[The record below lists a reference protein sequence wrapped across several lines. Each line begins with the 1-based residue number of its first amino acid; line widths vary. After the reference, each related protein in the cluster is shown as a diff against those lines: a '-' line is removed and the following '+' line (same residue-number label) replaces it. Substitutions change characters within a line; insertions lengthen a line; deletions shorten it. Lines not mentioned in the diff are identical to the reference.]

1 MGNVNF
7 RSRGFTLIAA
17 LLLLMLMSGIAI
29 GLLMTVNTEGR
40 VGGNDLEHNVAY
52 HAAEGGIETMTST
65 LANTFQNI
73 QAPTVADIT
82 ALSNHPPTNDPT
94 ITYTDYSFTPVTNPD
109 GTLWNHYGQ
118 ISSGQNEGLYAQ
130 LIKVNLLATAQRPL
144 GDQVSMT
151 RQVEVALIPVFQF
164 GIFSD
169 ADLSF
174 FAGPNLDFNGRVHTN
189 SDLYLAEGNG
199 GTLTFHDKLSAWG
212 NVIRWE
218 LPNGI
223 ATNAG
228 NPHLGSVLLPT
239 TAQGCD
245 PPQPR
250 VPSTCVDMGKDG
262 VQPTDMSSVVPGA
275 ALNTWT
281 QPAGQSGAWW
291 GVSTGTFNGEILD
304 GNYGLAG
311 GTGAHLLN
319 LPFVNGAGAAAG
331 GPQPYEIIRQPPGGE
346 AVTSPLGAARLY
358 NEAQIRVLLADT
370 PNDLPHPGYATGA
383 ADPNNIRLANGQ
395 WAAGPNYTNGVPTSF
410 VKSGAM
416 PALPGAGDQYTT
428 FFATAST
435 LVPTPVSPAAVS
447 LTPDW
452 LFEPLAPLGGAA
464 TLFDANAPLVY
475 QGTTGGNIG
484 LSVAPAQ
491 VGVVACNT
499 STGTCPAYPWYS
511 PTPNPSAANTNET
524 IWNLLD
530 GYIRVEYVNAAGV
543 TVPVTQE
550 WLQLGFA
557 RDTFVPTAPGGQP
570 GGNDVNPN
578 AILILQEPADRNADG
593 VADPN
598 GVAPKC
604 TKKASGSGYNCTTAT
619 LPEVTADGTTNSPWY
634 GDSNNPVPATNY
646 TRYNWYPIN
655 FYDAREGEPRDV
667 QTAGD
672 SCTPA
677 GVMNAVE
684 LDVGN
689 LQRWLNGAIPGSGTL
704 VNFSTQNGY
713 VLYFSDRR
721 GMLWNPNGTPVDPVN
736 TKTGDSGLEDVINTG
751 SQVGTPD
758 GALQATPANKN
769 QSPEDVNNNQ
779 VLDNFGAANLGLGLG
794 YVGGLYTTANNVN
807 RRVMAGAVPNPYLT
821 TGRIPACTIAQKNW
835 VSGAR
840 HVLKLVDGSLGHL
853 PVRLDNGAGGFTVGS
868 ENPVYIL
875 GNYNSNCTAA
885 GQPGCTP
892 NNGNYDTT
900 WNNPPGAETVHSA
913 AAVIADS
920 VTGLSNNW
928 SDLVSLNSPSV
939 DGGRPAVT
947 TYYRVAVSGGKN
959 INFPVNG
966 IAWAVGDWGT
976 DGGLHNFLRL
986 LENWGANGGQ
996 TLNYKGSMVS
1006 MYYSTYATGTDKNGG
1021 GTVYE
1026 PPTRNYAFD
1035 PLFTQPQNLPPATP
1049 MFRDIDNLSYTQI
1062 FTPRAN

>member
-1 MGNVNF
+1 MGNIKF

-17 LLLLMLMSGIAI
+17 LLLLLLMSGLAI
-29 GLLMTVNTEGR
+29 GLLMTVNTESR

-52 HAAEGGIETMTST
+52 HAAEGGIENMTSA

-73 QAPTVADIT
+73 QSPTVGQIT
-82 ALSNHPPTNDPT
+82 ALGLTPPTNDPT

-109 GTLWNHYGQ
+109 GTLWRFYGL
-118 ISSGQNEGLYAQ
+118 ISSGQNQGLYAQ

-174 FAGPNLDFNGRVHTN
+174 FAGPNLDFKGRVHTN
-189 SDLYLAEGNG
+189 ADLYLAEGSG
-199 GTLTFHDKLSAWG
+199 GRLTFHDKVSAWG

-218 LPNGI
+218 LANGN
-223 ATNAG
+223 TTAG
-228 NPHLGSVLLPT
+228 TGHLGSVFLPT
-239 TAQGCD
+239 TALGCD

-250 VPSTCVDMGKDG
+250 VPPVCRDMGADTTNG
-262 VQPTDMSSVVPGA
+262 TDESSVTAGA
-275 ALNTWT
+275 APNTWT
-281 QPAGQSGAWW
+281 TSGQNNPAWQGISKGQYAGQIM
-291 GVSTGTFNGEILD
+291 N
-304 GNYGLAG
+304 GNYGLQF
-311 GTGAHLLN
+311 GTGANLLN

-331 GPQPYEIIRQPPGGE
+331 GPQPYEIIRQPPAGE
-346 AVTSPLGAARLY
+346 GATTPLGAARLY

-370 PNDLPHPGYATGA
+370 PNDLPHPGFANGA

-395 WAAGPNYTNGVPTSF
+395 FAAGPDYSKGIPTSF
-410 VKSGAM
+410 VKSAAM
-416 PALPGAGDQYTT
+416 PALPGGADKYTT
-428 FFATAST
+428 YFATAST
-435 LVPTPVSPAAVS
+435 LVPNPSALAAGPALSP
-447 LTPDW
+447 LITDW
-452 LFEPLAPLGGAA
+452 LFQPLAPLGGDV
-464 TLFDANAPLVY
+464 TLFNANAPLVA
-475 QGTTGGNIG
+475 QGVTGGQNVG
-484 LSVAPAQ
+484 LKVQPPT
-491 VGVVACNT
+491 VNVTACDT
-499 STGTCPAYPWYS
+499 TAGTCPAYPYYA
-511 PTPNPSAANTNET
+511 PTANPSAPAANET

-530 GYIRVEYVNAAGV
+530 GYIRVEYVNAGGA
-543 TVPVTQE
+543 TIPVTQE

-578 AILILQEPADRNADG
+578 AILILQEPADRNGNG

-598 GVAPKC
+598 GVPPTC
-604 TKKASGSGYNCTTAT
+604 TKKASGPGYNCTTAT
-619 LPEVTADGTTNSPWY
+619 LPEVTIDGTTKSPWY
-634 GDSNNPVPATNY
+634 GDSNNPNPASNY
-646 TRYNWYPIN
+646 TSYNWYPIN
-655 FYDAREGEPRDV
+655 FYDAREGEARDV
-667 QTAGD
+667 PTAND

-689 LQRWLNGAIPGSGTL
+689 LQKWLNGTIAGSGNL
-704 VNFSTQNGY
+704 VNFTQQNGY
-713 VLYFSDRR
+713 ALYFSDRR
-721 GMLWNPNGTPVDPVN
+721 GMLPNPNGTPVDPAN

-751 SQVGTPD
+751 NAVGTPD
-758 GALQATPANKN
+758 GVLQATPANKA
-769 QSPEDVNNNQ
+769 QSPEDVNNNRT
-779 VLDNFGAANLGLGLG
+779 LDNFGAANLGLGLG
-794 YVGGLYTTANNVN
+794 YVGGAGNVYTTANNVN
-807 RRVMAGAVPNPYLT
+807 RVVMAGAVPNPYLT
-821 TGRIPACTIAQKNW
+821 VAPGRIPACTIAQKNW

-840 HVLKLVDGSLGHL
+840 HVLKLVDGSLGNL

-868 ENPVYIL
+868 ENPVYIQ
-875 GNYNSNCTAA
+875 GDYNSSAADPTWGNPLAAEPAHAAA
-885 GQPGCTP
+885 G
-892 NNGNYDTT
+892 
-900 WNNPPGAETVHSA
+900 
-913 AAVIADS
+913 VIADA
-920 VTGLSNNW
+920 VTVLSNNW
-928 SDLVSLNSPSV
+928 KDWVSLTSPS
-939 DGGRPAVT
+939 DDSNANAQPGRFATT
-947 TYYRVAVSGGKN
+947 TYYRVAVSAGKN

-986 LENWGANGGQ
+986 LENWNGQ

-1006 MYYSTYATGTDKNGG
+1006 MYYATYATGTDKNGG

-1026 PPTRNYAFD
+1026 PPTRNYIFD

-1062 FTPRAN
+1062 FTPRSN